1 MPTFSFTYNSD
12 YDPLNTVTL
21 SQDGSID
28 SNGTNNIHAFGPQYG
43 VRFIFNNDPDLS
55 LGGTFFVDANR
66 IEFGFPGYVITGTE
80 YSVSADMS
88 DNTASV
94 YLEGGDFGD
103 ILRAGSDAD
112 TLKGGNGNDVLEGGA
127 GADTI
132 KGGLGVDTASY
143 EHATGRVYASL
154 EAQMGYEGD
163 ASQDTL
169 IDIENLTGS
178 TFDDSLVGDDNDNT
192 LRGNGGEDDI
202 AGRGGDDRI
211 VLSSTPLYI
220 SGGDDKDV
228 LIVMG
233 GGTVSLTETRFADI
247 EAVYVRNDT
256 HLDMT
261 DVLAGNKIVSQ
272 STSGHAVEI
281 VGTAGNDTI
290 MAGKG
295 GDTIDGGAGNDTIKG
310 GKGGDTIDGGTG
322 SDRIY
327 AGTGGDTI
335 DGGIGSDKLFAGT
348 GADSVRFEAGFGR
361 DNLYGLDLNADH
373 IVVDIAGVDA
383 TDILLRPMSGG
394 RDTLVTFEGVAAGNK
409 IILHDMNVTT
419 VEAAQNELFLFGA

>member
-1 MPTFSFTYNSD
+1 MSTFYFTYNGD
-12 YDPLNTVTL
+12 YNPLDKVDIL
-21 SQDGSID
+21 QDGSSATD
-28 SNGTNNIHAFGPQYG
+28 GPSGVHAFGPEDG
-43 VRFIFNNDPDLS
+43 FNFIFNNTSNLVS
-55 LGGTFFVDANR
+55 GGNLFIDANR
-66 IEFGFPGYVITGTE
+66 MSGDSVGYVMGGTE

-94 YLEGGDFGD
+94 YLEGGSFGD
-103 ILRAGSDAD
+103 ILRSGSGAD
-112 TLKGGNGNDVLEGGA
+112 TLKGGSGNDVLEGGA

-132 KGGLGVDTASY
+132 RGDLGIDTASY

-211 VLSSTPLYI
+211 VLSSTPLSI

-228 LIVMG
+228 LIVTG
-233 GGTVSLTETRFADI
+233 GGTVSLIERTFSGIET
-247 EAVYVRNDT
+247 VYVRNDT

-261 DVLAGNKIVSQ
+261 NVLAGSKIVSQ
-272 STSGHAVEI
+272 STSDHDVRI
-281 VGTAGNDTI
+281 VGTS
-290 MAGKG
+290 
-295 GDTIDGGAGNDTIKG
+295 GNDTIKG
-310 GKGGDTIDGGTG
+310 GKGGDTIDGGLGNDTI
-322 SDRIY
+322 R

-348 GADSVRFEAGFGR
+348 GADSFRFQAGFGR

-394 RDTLVTFEGVAAGNK
+394 RHTLVTFEGVEAGNK
-409 IILHDMNVTT
+409 IILHDMNVDD
-419 VEAAQNELFLFGA
+419 VRDVQSELFLFGA